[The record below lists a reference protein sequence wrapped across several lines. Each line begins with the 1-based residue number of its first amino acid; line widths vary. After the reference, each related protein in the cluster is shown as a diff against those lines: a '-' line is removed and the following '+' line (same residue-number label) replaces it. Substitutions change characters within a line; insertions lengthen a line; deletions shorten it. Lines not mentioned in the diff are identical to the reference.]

1 MSRAP
6 AVRARELVRSFEQA
20 GGTLRALA
28 GVSLTVEAGEF
39 VSIMGPSGS
48 GKSTLLYC
56 LGCLDRPTAGT
67 IELGGEAVESLDDRS
82 LSALRNRRIGFVFQS
97 FNLLPTS
104 TLADNVG
111 LPMVYAGLSRALR
124 RERAAL
130 LLEAV
135 GLGKRLDDY
144 PTQLSGGQ
152 AQRVAIA
159 RALAN
164 GPAVLLADEPTGNLD
179 SHTGREVMRLF
190 GELNRLGLTIL
201 MVTHDPQIARHS
213 RRIVRVMDGAILEDV
228 PVLDPIREEGSEE
241 SKRLRELVSHF
252 GSGGAAA

>member
-1 MSRAP
+1 M
-6 AVRARELVRSFEQA
+6 RARELVRSFEQA

-67 IELGGEAVESLDDRS
+67 IELGGEAVEALDDRS

-252 GSGGAAA
+252 GSGGPAA

>member
-1 MSRAP
+1 MRAQG
-6 AVRARELVRSFEQA
+6 LVRSFEQA

-67 IELGGEAVESLDDRS
+67 IELGGEPVEELDDRS

-111 LPMVYAGLSRALR
+111 LPMVYAGLSRARR
-124 RERAAL
+124 RERAAR

-213 RRIVRVMDGAILEDV
+213 GRIVRVMDGAILEDV
-228 PVLDPIREEGSEE
+228 PVPDPIREEGSEE
-241 SKRLRELVSHF
+241 SKRLLELLSHF
-252 GSGGAAA
+252 GSGGPSE